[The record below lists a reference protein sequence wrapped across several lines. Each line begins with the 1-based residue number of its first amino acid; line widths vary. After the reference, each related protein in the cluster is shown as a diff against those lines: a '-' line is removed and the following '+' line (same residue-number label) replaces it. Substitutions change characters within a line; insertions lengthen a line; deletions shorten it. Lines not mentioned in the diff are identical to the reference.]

1 MIFTER
7 EKLFLFNFEIRLF
20 NTSGHLVRIS
30 CALLTLPA
38 SNLDFF
44 ARKVRP
50 TFKLVPRADQRLKK
64 VFGFVKVLT
73 ALKNKSFSNAQS

>member
-1 MIFTER
+1 
-7 EKLFLFNFEIRLF
+7 
-20 NTSGHLVRIS
+20 
-30 CALLTLPA
+30 LTLPA

-50 TFKLVPRADQRLKK
+50 TFKLAPRADQRLKK